1 MTRQQNRS
9 FEVCFSVAFDEPDQG
24 LTRIIYV
31 RTIGFSDDKP
41 PKIHV
46 DLFIDLFELTIE
58 TFSSK
63 PTKGIRTVH
72 RLITYNASCFDDQ
85 VLSPETMTEV
95 TFHPNIAPGSR
106 HALATAYLKKTKTFA
121 QIKDMSQGGAF
132 PAH

>member
-72 RLITYNASCFDDQ
+72 RLIASSPTTHP
-85 VLSPETMTEV
+85 VLMTRSSV
-95 TFHPNIAPGSR
+95 QKR
-106 HALATAYLKKTKTFA
+106 
-121 QIKDMSQGGAF
+121 
-132 PAH
+132 